1 MRYFVSAGEPSG
13 DMHLAFLVKHI
24 KLLNKEAKF
33 FGAAGS
39 RSKNEGVE
47 IIQDIEEMAVM
58 GFKEIAGRYSFFKK
72 KLYEYIEFIKKNSI
86 KNVIMVDYGGF
97 NLAFLKILKREI
109 KDIKVF
115 YYIPPK
121 LWVWGEWRIR
131 KLKLADEILAIFP
144 WEVEFYKKK
153 NIEAVYFG
161 NPLADL
167 RKEVESFGES
177 ILLLPGSRKQEILSL
192 FPVMNKCAEIMK
204 EKKFILKLADRG
216 DLRFISEIA
225 DNIEVDFDSTLE
237 EICSKCKIAIAASGT
252 VTLELALMGLP
263 SIVVYKTS
271 KINEFIARRII
282 NVKYVS
288 LPNLVKN
295 SEVYKELLQKNM
307 SVENIIKE
315 IVNIEAN
322 YKNKKKELKDIRE
335 KLGGSKII
343 SKYAAYIAERSSN
356 D

>member
-1 MRYFVSAGEPSG
+1 
-13 DMHLAFLVKHI
+13 
-24 KLLNKEAKF
+24 
-33 FGAAGS
+33 
-39 RSKNEGVE
+39 
-47 IIQDIEEMAVM
+47 
-58 GFKEIAGRYSFFKK
+58 
-72 KLYEYIEFIKKNSI
+72 
-86 KNVIMVDYGGF
+86 MVDYGGF

-177 ILLLPGSRKQEILSL
+177 ILLLPGSRRQEILSL

-216 DLRFISEIA
+216 DLRFISELA

-307 SVENIIKE
+307 SAENIIKE
-315 IVNIEAN
+315 IVNIEAD
-322 YKNKKKELKDIRE
+322 YENKKKELKDIRE
-335 KLGGSKII
+335 RLGGIKII